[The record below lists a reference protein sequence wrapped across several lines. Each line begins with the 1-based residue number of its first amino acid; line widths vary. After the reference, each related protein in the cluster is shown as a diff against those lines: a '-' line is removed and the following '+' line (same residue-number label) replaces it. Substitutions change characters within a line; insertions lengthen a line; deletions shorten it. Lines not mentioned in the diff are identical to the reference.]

1 MEEITIFNLQAVNR
15 GMLKAT
21 VSVQLESGL
30 IIHDCKILE
39 QDGTLVAQLPQR
51 SERLKGGQ
59 VIYHDLLEF
68 ADPQAWASLAPQ
80 LVAYYQ
86 AHAADLP

>member
-1 MEEITIFNLQAVNR
+1 MEAVTVFNLRAVNR

-21 VSVQLESGL
+21 VSVQLASGL

-39 QDGTLVAQLPQR
+39 QDGTLLAQLPQR

-68 ADPQAWASLAPQ
+68 ADPQTWTSLAPK

-86 AHAADLP
+86 AHASERP

>member
-1 MEEITIFNLQAVNR
+1 VVSDF
-15 GMLKAT
+15 T
-21 VSVQLESGL
+21 VSVQLASGF

-39 QDGTLVAQLPQR
+39 QDGSLLAQLPQR

-68 ADPQAWASLAPQ
+68 ADPQTWASLAPK
-80 LVAYYQ
+80 LVTYYQ
-86 AHAADLP
+86 AHAPEHS

>member
-1 MEEITIFNLQAVNR
+1 MTMSTL
-15 GMLKAT
+15 LKAT

-30 IIHDCKILE
+30 IIHDCKILG
-39 QDGTLVAQLPQR
+39 QDGTLLPQLLQR

-68 ADPQAWASLAPQ
+68 ADPQAWASLAPK
-80 LVAYYQ
+80 LVTY
-86 AHAADLP
+86 

>member
-1 MEEITIFNLQAVNR
+1 MEEVTVFNLRAVNR

-21 VSVQLESGL
+21 VSIQVESGL

-39 QDGTLVAQLPQR
+39 QDGALLAQLPQR

-68 ADPQAWASLAPQ
+68 TDPQAWVSLAPK

-86 AHAADLP
+86 AHAPDLP

>member
-1 MEEITIFNLQAVNR
+1 MEEVTVFNLRAVNR

-39 QDGTLVAQLPQR
+39 QDGTLLAQLPQR
-51 SERLKGGQ
+51 SERLTGG
-59 VIYHDLLEF
+59 
-68 ADPQAWASLAPQ
+68 
-80 LVAYYQ
+80 
-86 AHAADLP
+86 